1 MAMFLAS
8 EKVWILSAAMPV
20 EVGTGATPQL
30 TLPLYTGIAHGPT
43 TDMAAFF
50 SAKESPVYA
59 SCGASLS
66 AYIVRQKLATFLPA
80 SESKVALP
88 SSTSCVPSLS
98 AAYSG

>member
-8 EKVWILSAAMPV
+8 EKVLILSALVPA

-43 TDMAAFF
+43 TAMAAFL
-50 SAKESPVYA
+50 SAKESPLYF
-59 SCGASLS
+59 SCGASFS
-66 AYIVRQKLATFLPA
+66 AYIVRQKFATFLPA

-88 SSTSCVPSLS
+88 SLTSCAPPLS
-98 AAYSG
+98 AA